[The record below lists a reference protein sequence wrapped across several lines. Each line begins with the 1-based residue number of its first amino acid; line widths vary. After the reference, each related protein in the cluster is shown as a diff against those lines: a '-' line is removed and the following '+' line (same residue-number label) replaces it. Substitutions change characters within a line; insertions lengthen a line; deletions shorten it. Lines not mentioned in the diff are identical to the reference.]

1 MILDLFGD
9 CGLLGD
15 EMKKDSLFYVLI
27 HSLHPE
33 HTFCLEPS
41 ETFTASLRDLLLKQS
56 SLEKHQLQVQKAKLN
71 EIALKENN
79 SNKNSNTTTNTA
91 AAADKTSSSA
101 ESSKKKNVAEKSNGE
116 EKIDAQYWRL
126 SIVERL
132 RRARERNDKQA
143 KGGRMQRKG
152 FWDF

>member
-9 CGLLGD
+9 CGLLGE

-56 SLEKHQLQVQKAKLN
+56 NLEKHQLQVQKAKLN

-79 SNKNSNTTTNTA
+79 SNKNNNTNTGTA
-91 AAADKTSSSA
+91 TTDKTA
-101 ESSKKKNVAEKSNGE
+101 ESSKKKNVAEKGGSGE
-116 EKIDAQYWRL
+116 GEKIDAQYWRL

-132 RRARERNDKQA
+132 RRARERNEKQA